1 MKSLVI
7 AEKPSVARD
16 IARVLKCTK
25 SGNGAIEGDKYV
37 VTWGLGHLVTLAD
50 PEDYDKRY
58 KEWKAEDLPM
68 LPDIFKLEVIRQT
81 AGQYNAVKT
90 QIHRKDIGTI
100 IIATDAGRE
109 GELVARLILLKA
121 GTKKPLKRLWISSVT
136 DKAIREGFLNLKDG
150 REYESLYDAALCRA
164 EADWLVGINATRA
177 LTCKYNAQLS
187 CGRVQTPTLAMIAKR
202 EDQIRSF
209 VPKPYYGIRAKAG
222 ELTLSWKDKK
232 SGSGRSFEGER
243 IKRLAGSLK
252 GQKAVVTDVKKIP
265 KKTMAPL
272 LYDLTELQ
280 REANRRFDYSAKQT
294 LNIMQRLYE
303 NHKLLTYPRTD
314 SRYLSADIVS
324 TLKERLKACS
334 VGPYRGLAGR
344 LINRPLP
351 AKPYFVN
358 DKKVSDHHAIIPTE
372 QYVDLTHLTID
383 ERRVY
388 DLVVRRFIAVM
399 YPAFEYEET
408 TLSVNIGNEV
418 FTAHGNMIIDSGWKA
433 VYEDA
438 GAEPEDDNESA
449 DEDTFETKSQKLPSL
464 KAGDEIKG
472 LIFTV
477 TEGKTKP
484 PARFTE
490 AALLSAMENPI
501 MYMESKDRAMAKTLG
516 ETGGLGTVAT
526 RADIIEKL
534 FSGFLIEKKGKE
546 LLLTSKAKQLLS
558 LVPEDLRKPEL
569 TADWEMKLSR
579 IAKGTLRRD
588 DFMKDIREYSR
599 ELTDEIKGGSGT
611 FRHDNLTNK
620 KCPECGKPMLLVKGK
635 NSELLVCQDR
645 ECGYRE
651 VLSRTSNARCP
662 VCHKKLELRGK
673 GDGQLFVCSCG
684 YKEKLSAFRARR
696 QKEGTGVSKRDVA
709 NYMNKQR
716 KEASEPVN
724 NAFAQALA
732 GIRLGENRENDEG

>member
-1 MKSLVI
+1 
-7 AEKPSVARD
+7 
-16 IARVLKCTK
+16 
-25 SGNGAIEGDKYV
+25 
-37 VTWGLGHLVTLAD
+37 
-50 PEDYDKRY
+50 
-58 KEWKAEDLPM
+58 
-68 LPDIFKLEVIRQT
+68 
-81 AGQYNAVKT
+81 
-90 QIHRKDIGTI
+90 
-100 IIATDAGRE
+100 
-109 GELVARLILLKA
+109 
-121 GTKKPLKRLWISSVT
+121 
-136 DKAIREGFLNLKDG
+136 
-150 REYESLYDAALCRA
+150 
-164 EADWLVGINATRA
+164 
-177 LTCKYNAQLS
+177 
-187 CGRVQTPTLAMIAKR
+187 
-202 EDQIRSF
+202 
-209 VPKPYYGIRAKAG
+209 
-222 ELTLSWKDKK
+222 
-232 SGSGRSFEGER
+232 
-243 IKRLAGSLK
+243 
-252 GQKAVVTDVKKIP
+252 
-265 KKTMAPL
+265 
-272 LYDLTELQ
+272 
-280 REANRRFDYSAKQT
+280 
-294 LNIMQRLYE
+294 
-303 NHKLLTYPRTD
+303 
-314 SRYLSADIVS
+314 
-324 TLKERLKACS
+324 
-334 VGPYRGLAGR
+334 
-344 LINRPLP
+344 
-351 AKPYFVN
+351 
-358 DKKVSDHHAIIPTE
+358 
-372 QYVDLTHLTID
+372 
-383 ERRVY
+383 
-388 DLVVRRFIAVM
+388 M

-433 VYEDA
+433 VYEDT
-438 GAEPEDDNESA
+438 GAEPEDDNEAA

-588 DFMKDIREYSR
+588 DFMKDIRVYSR

-696 QKEGTGVSKRDVA
+696 QKEGAGVSKRDVA